1 MSIFLAQV
9 IEDLQTLISFRN
21 GCIKQAAEHCHPAT
35 KAQEEGLEV
44 KFKAW
49 GERDGSTVQRACPPS
64 EELGLPSVEESLP
77 RISH

>member
-49 GERDGSTVQRACPPS
+49 GERDGSTGWERDFPCETGVQS
-64 EELGLPSVEESLP
+64 EPT
-77 RISH
+77 